1 MFRSVKLCWE
11 IVLSLRER
19 DLSLNSCKAENS
31 EMSLGF
37 LSGETFVEMLSLEVE
52 MLNVEWRF
60 ELLKDFVLEV
70 NRFCLVLLIS
80 YD

>member
-1 MFRSVKLCWE
+1 M
-11 IVLSLRER
+11 VLSLRER
-19 DLSLNSCKAENS
+19 DLRLNSCKAENS

-52 MLNVEWRF
+52 MLNDEWRF
-60 ELLKDFVLEV
+60 ELLKDLVLEV
-70 NRFCLVLLIS
+70 NRFCLVLLIR